1 LKEKLI
7 AVSVEYEREI
17 IKLMENSVN
26 KTPQLEKLNEDYI
39 DAIQQLKNKILDLS
53 KDKEDFSRQ
62 LE

>member
-7 AVSVEYEREI
+7 AVCIEYEREI
-17 IKLMENSVN
+17 IKWMENSVN
-26 KTPQLEKLNEDYI
+26 KTPQLEKLNEDSI
-39 DAIQQLKNKILDLS
+39 DAIQQLKNKILHLS